1 MQFLKIKC
9 EVQKVCYSGKLG
21 FVCLVVVCR
30 NSRFHF
36 HFLFFYLNWI
46 LENKKNYKITSTLKT
61 ATKVS
66 IV

>member
-21 FVCLVVVCR
+21 FVWWWCAETPDSTSV
-30 NSRFHF
+30 FF
-36 HFLFFYLNWI
+36 FFYLNWI